1 MDLGGGRAK
10 HQEDAL
16 RRMHEEDALVH
27 AVPGIPAA
35 DTPDGQAVQDFMYVL
50 DRHRSECEALGKY
63 DEAELAR
70 SRLEQLQQH
79 EENRR
84 RAELRSDQLAERLGV
99 EEAHMRELQ
108 EFNEL

>member
-1 MDLGGGRAK
+1 MDIGNLANK
-10 HQEDAL
+10 ANEL
-16 RRMHEEDALVH
+16 K
-27 AVPGIPAA
+27 PAA
-35 DTPDGQAVQDFMYVL
+35 LEPTAMGDVPDEQAVQDFMYVL
-50 DRHRSECEALGKY
+50 DRHRIECEETGKY
-63 DEAELAR
+63 EEAELAR

-108 EFNEL
+108 EFNELWDQKMA